1 MGYSFD
7 TYNISTKKRSREIF
21 ISVYYDEFSI
31 KLPKHNKI
39 ASFDRKGDAK
49 AMYWQWFMIKLISKE
64 IKDR

>member
-49 AMYWQWFMIKLISKE
+49 AMY
-64 IKDR
+64 